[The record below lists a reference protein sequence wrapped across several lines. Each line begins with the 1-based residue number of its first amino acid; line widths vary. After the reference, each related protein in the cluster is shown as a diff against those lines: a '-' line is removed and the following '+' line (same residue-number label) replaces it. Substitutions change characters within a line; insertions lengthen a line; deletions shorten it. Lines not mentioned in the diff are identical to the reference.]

1 MPFHEGNEPN
11 LQHQLGKNQRGRFL
25 ATRGLVAAQNTF
37 RKIWDV
43 DQLPVKVSLG
53 EPAGNPARIETIL
66 TSKKAS
72 HEATPDE
79 PQSRRNRGKAI
90 RRSLVEASEAQDA
103 ALLARELRTSQ
114 TQQELAVIVVV
125 EFTGELR
132 KRKQLT
138 AAARLART
146 AAAVMAGEEDL
157 PPHTASTLDFD
168 ASRAEFEELARS
180 AGAAI
185 AATLVQRR
193 QKPDPSSLVG
203 QGKLDEIVEVVAS
216 TNASLVLFD
225 HDLTPSQLR
234 NIEARLPC
242 HVIDRSQL
250 ILDIFARHAKTSE
263 GQLQVELAQLEYQ
276 LPRLAGRGRAM
287 SQLGGGIGT
296 RGPGETQLETD
307 RRKINLRLDHI
318 KTQLDAVRRIR
329 YQQRQR
335 REAVP
340 VPVVALVGYTNAGKS
355 TLFNALTEAGVLESA
370 RMFATLDPKLR
381 QLQLPSRRKILLS
394 DTVGFIRN
402 LPPTLVTSFRA
413 TLEEVERAEILLHV
427 QDAASPIREEQK
439 TQVEKVL
446 TELAVSTKPVIQVL
460 NKSDL
465 VPPQEL
471 VHLSSDREV
480 IVVSSLRRTGLEQL
494 LVAIDAALVID
505 PLVESSFRLPQ
516 SEGAILASLEGGA
529 IIDEKRFEG
538 NMVFFRARG
547 PASLLHRYRRFHVKH
562 DLSNERLRAKQS

>member
-1 MPFHEGNEPN
+1 
-11 LQHQLGKNQRGRFL
+11 
-25 ATRGLVAAQNTF
+25 
-37 RKIWDV
+37 
-43 DQLPVKVSLG
+43 
-53 EPAGNPARIETIL
+53 L
-66 TSKKAS
+66 TSKKALLDAP
-72 HEATPDE
+72 EDRA
-79 PQSRRNRGKAI
+79 QSRRNRGKTV

-114 TQQELAVIVVV
+114 TQQELAVLVVV

-132 KRKQLT
+132 KRKQLST
-138 AAARLART
+138 AARLART
-146 AAAVMAGEEDL
+146 AAVAGGDEGLLD
-157 PPHTASTLDFD
+157 HTAASTINFD
-168 ASRAEFEELARS
+168 ATRAEFEELARS
-180 AGAAI
+180 AGATI

-193 QKPDPSSLVG
+193 QRPDPSSLVG

-234 NIEARLPC
+234 NIESRLPC

-250 ILDIFARHAKTSE
+250 ILDIFARHAKTRE

-307 RRKINLRLDHI
+307 RRKINLRIDHI

-329 YQQRQR
+329 HQQRQR

-402 LPPTLVTSFRA
+402 LPHTLVTSFRA

-439 TQVEKVL
+439 TQVESVL
-446 TELAVSTKPVIQVL
+446 AELAVSNKPVIQVL
-460 NKSDL
+460 NKVDL
-465 VPPQEL
+465 VPPDEL
-471 VHLSSDREV
+471 AHLSSDREA
-480 IVVSSLRRTGLEQL
+480 IYVSSLQHTGLEQL
-494 LVAIDAALVID
+494 LTAIDVALVVD
-505 PLVESSFRLPQ
+505 PLIESSFRLPQ
-516 SEGAILASLEGGA
+516 SEGSILASLEGGA
-529 IIDEKRFEG
+529 IIEEKRFEG
-538 NMVFFRARG
+538 NLVFLRARG
-547 PASLLHRYRRFHVKH
+547 PASLLGRYRRFREKH
-562 DLSNERLRAKQS
+562 DLSNERLPAKQT

>member
-1 MPFHEGNEPN
+1 
-11 LQHQLGKNQRGRFL
+11 
-25 ATRGLVAAQNTF
+25 
-37 RKIWDV
+37 
-43 DQLPVKVSLG
+43 
-53 EPAGNPARIETIL
+53 L

-72 HEATPDE
+72 PDGTPDQAE
-79 PQSRRNRGKAI
+79 SRRDRGKTI
-90 RRSLVEASEAQDA
+90 RRSLVEASEAQEA

-125 EFTGELR
+125 EFTAELR

-138 AAARLART
+138 ASARLART
-146 AAAVMAGEEDL
+146 AAAIGAGEEDL
-157 PPHTASTLDFD
+157 AGDAASTLDFD

-180 AGAAI
+180 AGATI
-185 AATLVQRR
+185 ATTLVQRR

-203 QGKLDEIVEVVAS
+203 QGKLDEIVGAVAS

-250 ILDIFARHAKTSE
+250 ILDIFARHAKTRE
-263 GQLQVELAQLEYQ
+263 GQLQVELAQLEYR
-276 LPRLAGRGRAM
+276 LPRLAKRGRAM

-307 RRKINLRLDHI
+307 RRKINLRIEEI
-318 KTQLDAVRRIR
+318 KTQLQAVRRIR
-329 YQQRQR
+329 HQQRQR

-340 VPVVALVGYTNAGKS
+340 VPVVAIVGYTNAGKS

-381 QLQLPSRRKILLS
+381 RLQLPSRRKILLS

-402 LPPTLVTSFRA
+402 LPHTLVTSFRA
-413 TLEEVERAEILLHV
+413 TLEEVERSEILLHV

-446 TELAVSTKPVIQVL
+446 AELAVSTKPVIQVL
-460 NKSDL
+460 NKVDL
-465 VPPQEL
+465 VPPHDL
-471 VHLSSDREV
+471 AHLSSDREA
-480 IVVSSLRRTGLEQL
+480 ILVSARQRTGLDQL
-494 LVAIDAALVID
+494 LMAIDAALVVD

-516 SEGAILASLEGGA
+516 SEGTILASLEGGA
-529 IIDEKRFEG
+529 IIEEKRFEG
-538 NMVFFRARG
+538 NLVFLRARG
-547 PASLLHRYRRFHVKH
+547 PASLLDRYQRFRENR
-562 DLSNERLRAKQS
+562 DLSR

>member
-1 MPFHEGNEPN
+1 M
-11 LQHQLGKNQRGRFL
+11 
-25 ATRGLVAAQNTF
+25 
-37 RKIWDV
+37 
-43 DQLPVKVSLG
+43 
-53 EPAGNPARIETIL
+53 
-66 TSKKAS
+66 TSKKALL
-72 HEATPDE
+72 EAASEEAP
-79 PQSRRNRGKAI
+79 SRRNRGKTV

-114 TQQELAVIVVV
+114 TQQELAVLVVV

-138 AAARLART
+138 AAAQLART
-146 AAAVMAGEEDL
+146 AAAVMAGEEEVVVQA
-157 PPHTASTLDFD
+157 ASLDFD

-180 AGAAI
+180 AGATI

-203 QGKLDEIVEVVAS
+203 QGKLDEIVGVVAS

-318 KTQLDAVRRIR
+318 KTQLAAVRRIR
-329 YQQRQR
+329 HQQRQR

-402 LPPTLVTSFRA
+402 LPHTLVTSFRA

-427 QDAASPIREEQK
+427 QDAASPIRDEQK
-439 TQVEKVL
+439 AQVEKVL
-446 TELAVSTKPVIQVL
+446 GELAVSTKPVIQVL
-460 NKSDL
+460 NKIDL
-465 VPPQEL
+465 VAPQEL
-471 VHLSSDREV
+471 GPLSNDRDA
-480 IVVSSLRRTGLEQL
+480 IAVSSLRHTGLEEL
-494 LVAIDAALVID
+494 LVAIDAALVAD
-505 PLVESSFRLPQ
+505 PLVEASFRLPQ
-516 SEGAILASLEGGA
+516 SEGAILAALEGGA
-529 IIDEKRFEG
+529 IIQDKRFEG
-538 NMVFFRARG
+538 NLVFLRARG
-547 PASLLHRYRRFHVKH
+547 PASLLNRYRRFRDKRDV
-562 DLSNERLRAKQS
+562 SNDGVQKEQKTEV